1 MEIKIESGQLQKSK
15 KSGKEYTNCKLS
27 DGSYLNIWGDQTEH
41 IGKKV
46 NINEP
51 TVFNNNKWTSID
63 KSKPEVKPEPIKH
76 DGITKDEYLNFM
88 EEVWNKVAK
97 LEPDTETSAGARAR
111 ASLVNTAMINYCEG
125 KIYIES
131 EEPPDEPSEE

>member
-27 DGSYLNIWGDQTEH
+27 DGSYLNIWGDQTKH

-51 TVFNNNKWTSID
+51 NIFGKAKWTSID
-63 KSKPEVKPEPIKH
+63 ESKPEVKPEPVKH
-76 DGITKDEYLNFM
+76 DGISKEEYLTFM
-88 EEVWNKVAK
+88 EEVWGVVAK
-97 LEPDTETSAGARAR
+97 LEPDTETSCGAQARA
-111 ASLVNTAMINYCEG
+111 ALVNTAMINYCQG
-125 KIYIES
+125 KIIIES
-131 EEPPDEPSEE
+131 EEPPEEEPE